1 LLYLEAYPEIISL
14 WDRVARQ
21 KGRGSPRPGGLFGDA
36 LRIATAEDPAGR
48 ERLKAKLR
56 TRIPLHMFRWMS
68 HGNYSDVAL
77 LLHALF
83 PRPDGAPRRLIES
96 AWNYFPEIKRIP
108 GFKAW
113 DIKRK

>member
-1 LLYLEAYPEIISL
+1 M
-14 WDRVARQ
+14 
-21 KGRGSPRPGGLFGDA
+21 
-36 LRIATAEDPAGR
+36 AENPAER

-56 TRIPLHMFRWMS
+56 KRIPLHMFRWMC

-83 PRPDGAPRRLIES
+83 PRPEGPSRGLIDS
-96 AWNYFPEIKRIP
+96 AWNHLPEIERIP
-108 GFKAW
+108 GHKAW